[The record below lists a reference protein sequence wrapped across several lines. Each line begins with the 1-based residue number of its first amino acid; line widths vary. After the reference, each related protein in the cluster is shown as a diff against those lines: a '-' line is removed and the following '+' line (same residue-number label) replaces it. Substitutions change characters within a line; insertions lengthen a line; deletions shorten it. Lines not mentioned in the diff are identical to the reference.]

1 MSSKSYFK
9 NGSQSDL
16 RRERYELSQ
25 THTYRSVVQDGD
37 DWNSQ
42 AGWDSQAGW
51 NTSIEASLSP
61 YTIVQPYWGQPAYSP
76 YPQPGYSSLS
86 QWQGINDEYDDEDE
100 DEYDDEY
107 AEDELEE
114 EYGIVEY
121 RFETFGGDTFI
132 EFSYEGDLDEQ
143 EIVRVLNSLWAS
155 TADRTHNLLTNQ
167 VLAGTLRMPV
177 LPSRPV
183 YYLPQP

>member
-1 MSSKSYFK
+1 MASKSYFK

-25 THTYRSVVQDGD
+25 THTYRSVVQDSN

-42 AGWDSQAGW
+42 DDWDSQEGW

-76 YPQPGYSSLS
+76 YPQPSHYSSLS
-86 QWQGINDEYDDEDE
+86 QWQGIDDEYGDEYE
-100 DEYDDEY
+100 DEYEENDLD
-107 AEDELEE
+107 E

-143 EIVRVLNSLWAS
+143 EIVRVLNSLWSS
-155 TADRTHNLLTNQ
+155 TADRTHNSLTNQ